1 LEIQFLKYTNI
12 VNAKE
17 NIRYSHKKTM
27 WISYNIRKS
36 SAGPTRTNN
45 GFQTSEIY
53 GLPNSDSANAVRH
66 TFFKELHPFWQMLW
80 VAELRFGK
88 CRQAYFF

>member
-1 LEIQFLKYTNI
+1 LVAYIPFLHKQNTYLTILALEIQFLKYTNI

-17 NIRYSHKKTM
+17 NIRDSHKKTM

-36 SAGPTRTNN
+36 SAGPTRTHN

-66 TFFKELHPFWQMLW
+66 TFF
-80 VAELRFGK
+80 
-88 CRQAYFF
+88 